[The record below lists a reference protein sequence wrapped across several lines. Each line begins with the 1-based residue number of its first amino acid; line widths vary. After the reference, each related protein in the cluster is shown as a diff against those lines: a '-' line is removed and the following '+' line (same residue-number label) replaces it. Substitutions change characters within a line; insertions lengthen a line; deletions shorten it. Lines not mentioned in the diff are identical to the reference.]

1 VVHEHGPDF
10 VFRRNGHYEIWLISH
25 TTSSPARAPRIF
37 IWHLKFWKTPVQPR
51 FCDLLILYELH
62 GFRDTLWKWR
72 NVKNSTE
79 SKWKECSFSNLSHCT
94 CRIIF
99 FSSVKSYL
107 KVRRLRLK
115 CDGTRAE
122 NRWRFSAKRTSPF
135 KSAGGGRQF
144 NRLVTAE
151 VCASAVVMVDTPC
164 SEVVWRVLATHS
176 IRQFPFHLSSRASP
190 CAIKFQQD
198 STTACI
204 QQLAFIVTFRWLSSW
219 LDWSSNPTRT
229 TDSNLNRITSTS
241 CFIHIVVPH
250 DDGPRY
256 ARHMQRLTKYI
267 KNKLWIKLVF
277 FTQLHRDTWSTKHEM
292 YPLGYFLKPKG
303 FFPQQHRQKAF

>member
-1 VVHEHGPDF
+1 MLVDCVWNVMGHATKPDF

-135 KSAGGGRQF
+135 KS
-144 NRLVTAE
+144 E
-151 VCASAVVMVDTPC
+151 VVMLATPC
-164 SEVVWRVLATHS
+164 YEEVWRVLAIHS
-176 IRQFPFHLSSRASP
+176 IRQFPLHLPSLASL
-190 CAIKFQQD
+190 CAIPFQ
-198 STTACI
+198 
-204 QQLAFIVTFRWLSSW
+204 L
-219 LDWSSNPTRT
+219 
-229 TDSNLNRITSTS
+229 DSNCI
-241 CFIHIVVPH
+241 IAV
-250 DDGPRY
+250 
-256 ARHMQRLTKYI
+256 
-267 KNKLWIKLVF
+267 
-277 FTQLHRDTWSTKHEM
+277 
-292 YPLGYFLKPKG
+292 
-303 FFPQQHRQKAF
+303 